1 VSRIGT
7 VKILAEVLS
16 YDKDMLSFFESFVF
30 LLKDHLA
37 CEDQSMETCKGK
49 GGNEKRKWV
58 TDDSNSFSPVS
69 IFFSLSPEWL
79 SRALEIDQLVQ
90 LILYT
95 KEPLFL

>member
-1 VSRIGT
+1 
-7 VKILAEVLS
+7 
-16 YDKDMLSFFESFVF
+16 MLSFFESFVF

-58 TDDSNSFSPVS
+58 TADSNSFSPVS

-90 LILYT
+90 LILYA